1 MIDISLIHEGNTAVK
16 DLIAF
21 GLSSNDPLLREKMI
35 RIIILR
41 ERLKLSLNFTFGSV
55 LRVYVSFLW
64 FLCTVHKARKYF
76 FHQK

>member
-41 ERLKLSLNFTFGSV
+41 ERLKLSLNFPFGSV
-55 LRVYVSFLW
+55 LCVYVSFLW
-64 FLCTVHKARKYF
+64 FSCTVHKASKYF